1 MPNIRIPDYWRQQVK
16 YILAENQRISIS
28 DILHLLDAKA
38 ELFQKSD
45 EATERTLSNNVPSPR
60 TISRVREEWRAME
73 QSERVQYQQFFWPES
88 MQGGA
93 LPWEASSAGL
103 ELLLFLDS
111 NGVRERPPIRLVM
124 WYWRVIQASRDMS
137 RAQSFSIAA
146 ELTRQEGNGQAPG
159 NPGAEWLM
167 AYHHIGRSE
176 DDDDPLAER
185 QRRYREAKDREDRP
199 IPPLPPYVLSGL
211 SINMSEETDPV
222 FWIEL
227 GLVSMGWKR
236 TPPRQREEENNRL
249 IAEYKS
255 QAINLRLSTEEDPE
269 SQAAID
275 AVKEE

>member
-1 MPNIRIPDYWRQQVK
+1 MPNLRIPDYWRQQVK

-60 TISRVREEWRAME
+60 TISRVRDEWRAME

-93 LPWEASSAGL
+93 LPWEASSAAL
-103 ELLLFLDS
+103 ELLMWLDS

-124 WYWRVIQASRDMS
+124 WYWRVIQAVRDMS
-137 RAQSFSIAA
+137 RAVSFSIAA
-146 ELTRQEGNGQAPG
+146 EFTRQEGMGQAPG

-185 QRRYREAKDREDRP
+185 QRRYREAKDREDSP
-199 IPPLPPYVLSGL
+199 IPHYVRAGL
-211 SINMSEETDPV
+211 SINMAEETDPV

-249 IAEYKS
+249 IAEYNS
-255 QAINLRLSTEEDPE
+255 QAINLRLSTTEDPE
-269 SQAAID
+269 SQAVID
-275 AVKEE
+275 SVKEE

>member
-38 ELFQKSD
+38 ELLQKSD

-60 TISRVREEWRAME
+60 TISRVRDEWRAME

-88 MQGGA
+88 MQSGA

-103 ELLLFLDS
+103 ELLMWLDS

-167 AYHHIGRSE
+167 AYNQIGRSE

-185 QRRYREAKDREDRP
+185 KRRYREAKGREDSP
-199 IPPLPPYVLSGL
+199 IPPYVRAGL
-211 SINMSEETDPV
+211 SINMAEETDPL

-227 GLVSMGWKR
+227 GLVSMGWNR
-236 TPPRQREEENNRL
+236 TPLRQREEENNRL
-249 IAEYKS
+249 IAEYNS
-255 QAINLRLSTEEDPE
+255 QAINLRLSTTEDPE
-269 SQAAID
+269 SQAVID
-275 AVKEE
+275 SVKEE

>member
-60 TISRVREEWRAME
+60 TISRVRDEWRAME

-167 AYHHIGRSE
+167 AYNQIGRSE

-185 QRRYREAKDREDRP
+185 KRRYREAKDREDSP
-199 IPPLPPYVLSGL
+199 IPPYVRAGL
-211 SINMSEETDPV
+211 SINMAEETNPV

-255 QAINLRLSTEEDPE
+255 QAINLRLSTTEDDNE
-269 SQAAID
+269 R
-275 AVKEE
+275 

>member
-38 ELFQKSD
+38 ELLQKSD

-60 TISRVREEWRAME
+60 TISRVRDEWRAME

-93 LPWEASSAGL
+93 LPWEASSAAL
-103 ELLLFLDS
+103 ELLMFLDS

-167 AYHHIGRSE
+167 AYNQIGRSE

-185 QRRYREAKDREDRP
+185 KRRYREAKGREDSP
-199 IPPLPPYVLSGL
+199 IPHYVRAGL
-211 SINMSEETDPV
+211 SINMAEETDPV

-236 TPPRQREEENNRL
+236 RPLRQREEENNRL
-249 IAEYKS
+249 IAEYNS
-255 QAINLRLSTEEDPE
+255 QAINLRLSTTEDPE
-269 SQAAID
+269 SQAVID
-275 AVKEE
+275 SVKEE

>member
-28 DILHLLDAKA
+28 AILHLLDAKA
-38 ELFQKSD
+38 ELLQKSD
-45 EATERTLSNNVPSPR
+45 EATERTLSNNVPSSR
-60 TISRVREEWRAME
+60 TISRVRDEWRAME
-73 QSERVQYQQFFWPES
+73 QSERVQYQQFSWPES

-93 LPWEASSAGL
+93 LPWEASSAAL
-103 ELLLFLDS
+103 ELLMFLDS

-185 QRRYREAKDREDRP
+185 RRRYREAKDREDRP
-199 IPPLPPYVLSGL
+199 IPPYVRAGL
-211 SINMSEETDPV
+211 SINMAEETAPL

-236 TPPRQREEENNRL
+236 RPLRQREEENNRL

-255 QAINLRLSTEEDPE
+255 QAINLRLSTTEDPE
-269 SQAAID
+269 SQAVID
-275 AVKEE
+275 AIKEE

>member
-60 TISRVREEWRAME
+60 TISRVRDEWRAME
-73 QSERVQYQQFFWPES
+73 QSERVQYQQFFWPET

-93 LPWEASSAGL
+93 LPWEASSAAL
-103 ELLLFLDS
+103 ELLMFLDS

-167 AYHHIGRSE
+167 AYNQIGRSE

-185 QRRYREAKDREDRP
+185 KRRYREAKDREDRP
-199 IPPLPPYVLSGL
+199 IPHYVRAGL
-211 SINMSEETDPV
+211 SINMAEETDPV

-255 QAINLRLSTEEDPE
+255 QAINLRLSTTEDPE
-269 SQAAID
+269 SQAVID
-275 AVKEE
+275 SVKEE